1 MAEDVLDQNAQTENL
16 VAVIG
21 NSYLAMETALYLA
34 AQKKEVYLIS
44 SGTVCD
50 FSKMKAEPKL
60 LKEIT
65 QLSYFTPAEFQ
76 KNGVWLRHT
85 LSQEE
90 MFLMADTFVYAQEE
104 NTDFLSLAQNK
115 TVYLTEEKIKEEQ
128 DLQKAIRAGYL
139 AAFKL

>member
-1 MAEDVLDQNAQTENL
+1 
-16 VAVIG
+16 
-21 NSYLAMETALYLA
+21 
-34 AQKKEVYLIS
+34 
-44 SGTVCD
+44 
-50 FSKMKAEPKL
+50 
-60 LKEIT
+60 
-65 QLSYFTPAEFQ
+65 
-76 KNGVWLRHT
+76 
-85 LSQEE
+85 